1 MKEKQNDFLKD
12 FKKWVLDAPDGV
24 KIMRLY
30 NRGLITLCEAVRMIN
45 NAYMDEI
52 QLINI
57 G

>member
-1 MKEKQNDFLKD
+1 MKEKQNDFMKD
-12 FKKWVLDAPDGV
+12 FKKWVLDAPDGI

-30 NRGLITLCEAVRMIN
+30 NRGLITLWEAVRLIN